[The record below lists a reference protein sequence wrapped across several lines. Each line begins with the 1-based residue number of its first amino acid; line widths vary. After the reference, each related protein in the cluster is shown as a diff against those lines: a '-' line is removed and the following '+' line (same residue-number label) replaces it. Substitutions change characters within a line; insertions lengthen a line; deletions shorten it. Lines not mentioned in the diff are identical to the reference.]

1 MDFGSLQTRVY
12 TCDLMSESAILLID
26 GSNFYH
32 SLKKGNY
39 LPFGA
44 DKFQNLFAQISK
56 RYVLKKI
63 YYYDAVKN
71 SEKDKEGYSRQQSF
85 HERLKKS
92 HPKITIKTRKLKYLV
107 NISDDQIRDSAKRV
121 GILDACKNK
130 LKSFLMDLKLIR
142 LTKEKGID
150 VLLVVDAIEEA
161 RAKAAENIILLSGDA
176 DFVPAIELIKSYG
189 LKTINLHTYH
199 GSSNE
204 LRISCNNHI
213 LIDFDSDG
221 LVLR

>member
-1 MDFGSLQTRVY
+1 
-12 TCDLMSESAILLID
+12 
-26 GSNFYH
+26 
-32 SLKKGNY
+32 
-39 LPFGA
+39 
-44 DKFQNLFAQISK
+44 
-56 RYVLKKI
+56 
-63 YYYDAVKN
+63 
-71 SEKDKEGYSRQQSF
+71 
-85 HERLKKS
+85 
-92 HPKITIKTRKLKYLV
+92 
-107 NISDDQIRDSAKRV
+107 
-121 GILDACKNK
+121 
-130 LKSFLMDLKLIR
+130 MDLKLIR